1 MGTYYRAEQPVS
13 CLVPVVYREST
24 KKSGGNFRLRTAS
37 TGFVNVTLWG
47 KWLTGVHVSQEVLA
61 GDAMDAVYEESFLPS
76 VNQ

>member
-1 MGTYYRAEQPVS
+1 MPAANMRAN
-13 CLVPVVYREST
+13 VVEVIV
-24 KKSGGNFRLRTAS
+24 KNFRLTAEAQRSLRTAS